1 MYPYFKFLVFADFL
15 HEGRMF
21 KKSMFI
27 DNEFTANLELI
38 ILKSIKDK
46 IH

>member
-1 MYPYFKFLVFADFL
+1 MYPYFKFLVFTNFL
-15 HEGRMF
+15 HEGRVF

-27 DNEFTANLELI
+27 DNVTTNLELV

>member
-1 MYPYFKFLVFADFL
+1 MYPYLKILVFTNFL
-15 HEGRMF
+15 HEGRVF

-27 DNEFTANLELI
+27 DNEFTTNLELI
-38 ILKSIKDK
+38 ILKSIKNK

>member
-1 MYPYFKFLVFADFL
+1 MYPYFLFLVFTDFL
-15 HEGRMF
+15 HEGRVF
-21 KKSMFI
+21 NKSMFI

-38 ILKSIKDK
+38 ILKSIKEK